1 MPDLSAGKQSLPTE
15 NPTWL
20 LKRPQWIRA
29 LFGPGKPV
37 YRLPWLMLPR
47 VTIDALLGRRRDVRV
62 DMPGMVARMPVPPV
76 IEGVEHIPTSGRCMI
91 LPNHY
96 ERPDGVWVGWG
107 VMAIL
112 AALGARRPGLP
123 AARWVMTSTWQDCY
137 LGPRRIAPER
147 LRWILER
154 FARVYGLI
162 LMPASDAE
170 TAGRGVALRNLL
182 KTLGEPDQA
191 VGLHA
196 EAGGF
201 ETLIEPPLGIGRV
214 LSLIDRQGIP
224 CIPVGVFEQDRRLH
238 VRFGVPLPAGT
249 LARLPERE
257 SAYAVMRAIARL
269 LPPENRGVF
278 AETIDDDAPAPGL
291 ALSGAVER

>member
-1 MPDLSAGKQSLPTE
+1 MTPGKQPPT
-15 NPTWL
+15 NPNWL

-29 LFGPGKPV
+29 LIGPGKPV
-37 YRLPWLMLPR
+37 YRLPWLILPR
-47 VTIDALLGRRRDVRV
+47 VTIDALLGRRRDIRA
-62 DMPGMVARMPVPPV
+62 DAPGLIASMPVPPV
-76 IEGVEHIPTSGRCMI
+76 IEGVEHIPAAGRCVI

-107 VMAIL
+107 VVAIMGAL
-112 AALGARRPGLP
+112 AARRPALP
-123 AARWVMTSTWQDCY
+123 PARWVMTSTWQDCY

-170 TAGRGVALRNLL
+170 TAGRGSALRALL

-214 LSLIDRQGIP
+214 LALIDRQGIP
-224 CIPVGVFEQDRRLH
+224 CIPVGVFEQDKRLH
-238 VRFGVPLPAGT
+238 VRFGAALPAGEV
-249 LARLPERE
+249 ARLPERE
-257 SAYAVMRAIARL
+257 AAHAVMRAIARL
-269 LPPENRGVF
+269 LPPANRGVF
-278 AETIDDDAPAPGL
+278 ADLASDGAATSGL
-291 ALSGAVER
+291 ALSGALEP